1 MAPRKVLDLV
11 LFRWRDLT
19 HISQHGPEFSPD
31 KTWTELSK
39 NIREIQNHNASNLS
53 FEENHRFAYNMVLY
67 KHGDMLYKGVRN
79 LVKENLDTL
88 ARDKILPAFPTGT
101 TDVSVQNNEEEVL
114 LKALTDVW
122 DDHRSNMVRLGQILK
137 YMVSITSWMLYDWF
151 YFQL

>member
-1 MAPRKVLDLV
+1 M
-11 LFRWRDLT
+11 
-19 HISQHGPEFSPD
+19 SQHGPEFSPD

-67 KHGDMLYKGVRN
+67 KHGDMLYKGVKT
-79 LVKENLDTL
+79 LVTENLDAL

-101 TDVSVQNNEEEVL
+101 TDVSMQNNEEEVL

-137 YMVSITSWMLYDWF
+137 YMVSFISRMLYDWF
-151 YFQL
+151 YLQL